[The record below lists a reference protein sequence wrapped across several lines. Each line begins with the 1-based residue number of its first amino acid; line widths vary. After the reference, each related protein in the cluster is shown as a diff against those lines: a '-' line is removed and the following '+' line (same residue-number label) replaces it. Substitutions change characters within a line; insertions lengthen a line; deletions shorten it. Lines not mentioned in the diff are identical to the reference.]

1 MGDQRPTEMDRED
14 RGRRPSEDIAEE
26 QFLKDLYIFM
36 SKRDTPIER
45 LPHLGFKQ
53 LDLYL
58 MYKTAKEMGGYHQ
71 VTAQQLWKQ
80 VYNALGGNPRSTS
93 AATCTRRH
101 YEKLLLPYECH
112 VKGLCLSAVQQPR
125 HYRYVTYRKMDD
137 DGPPLKRRPPQYPL
151 QNPLGVMPEHNSGY
165 LPLSPSYHKFYYPSF
180 PYPPLPQAPL
190 PPPQL
195 IAPRPPPPP
204 PPPPQ
209 PQPLPPPPSYPS
221 RTPPLPSPME
231 CPPPIPISPES
242 QVNPLEH
249 LRYLAKQYEN
259 SAGFSEPLDL
269 SKPLTRDVVTN
280 PVSSFA
286 PPPSLKNPKFLNKP
300 SPLYTSL
307 NAGAKGEGED
317 ATDATDAKDA
327 TSPQSSAVRID
338 AQNKEVT
345 ETQLTPFMNKLP
357 TENGKRMEIEIPLSV
372 FNNWLQMY
380 NPQAALQG
388 SRQPQINEAN
398 RKSTNPETM
407 ATNFTFAIKQGK
419 SGEGNSRL
427 QPSQNCTNVS
437 SPLSQSHGNYLK
449 STFGIQ
455 KNALS
460 REFNLC
466 GDVREP
472 CNDKSQGWDLTSRG
486 GLSLSRLVT
495 PNPTSAPQDLRASRP
510 KGGQQSQPEPI
521 SVLQLTPDEVMKL
534 KRIISNSSC
543 H

>member
-280 PVSSFA
+280 P
-286 PPPSLKNPKFLNKP
+286 
-300 SPLYTSL
+300 
-307 NAGAKGEGED
+307 
-317 ATDATDAKDA
+317 
-327 TSPQSSAVRID
+327 
-338 AQNKEVT
+338 
-345 ETQLTPFMNKLP
+345 
-357 TENGKRMEIEIPLSV
+357 
-372 FNNWLQMY
+372 
-380 NPQAALQG
+380 
-388 SRQPQINEAN
+388 
-398 RKSTNPETM
+398 
-407 ATNFTFAIKQGK
+407 
-419 SGEGNSRL
+419 
-427 QPSQNCTNVS
+427 
-437 SPLSQSHGNYLK
+437 
-449 STFGIQ
+449 